1 MQGGGYDQLESVPTA
16 VPAGLDDILQAL
28 SRQEG
33 VTGVEL
39 GRCVEEKRTVS
50 QVGGGG
56 RVRLGV
62 IGGGKRPLLD
72 ARSVPRLTSPLPCPP
87 TPHPP
92 PLAPL
97 PHTGPGAVDH

>member
-50 QVGGGG
+50 QVGGS
-56 RVRLGV
+56 VGV
-62 IGGGKRPLLD
+62 WECG
-72 ARSVPRLTSPLPCPP
+72 
-87 TPHPP
+87 
-92 PLAPL
+92 
-97 PHTGPGAVDH
+97 